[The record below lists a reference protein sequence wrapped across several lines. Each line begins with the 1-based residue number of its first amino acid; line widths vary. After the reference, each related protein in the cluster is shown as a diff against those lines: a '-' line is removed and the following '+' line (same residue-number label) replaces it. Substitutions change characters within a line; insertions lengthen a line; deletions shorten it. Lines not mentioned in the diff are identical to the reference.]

1 MEQSVV
7 NRPEERPVEED
18 EINLL
23 ELVRVI
29 VRRKRTIITLCVVAA
44 LLSVA
49 YSLTLPNIYTATAK
63 ILPPQKESGGGLS
76 ALLSQAG
83 GLAGL
88 AGGMGGGIGG
98 SSDLYIGIIKSRSV
112 ADAVIKRLDLRK
124 EYKAKTPDEA
134 RKALASAVK
143 VQAGKDG
150 IISVSSDN
158 KDPQKAALLV
168 NTLVEELGR
177 RSVQLNLSK
186 AGTERVFLEKRLE
199 VVKVDLKKAEDD
211 LRRFAEQNRA
221 IKVDAQATASIQG
234 IAHLKAEIVTKEVQ
248 LESLRSFQTD
258 ESPEIKALRA
268 GIARLKG
275 QLGAMA
281 GSGRSSDAILSVGSV
296 PNLGLEYARRMREQK
311 IQETIFEQ
319 LTKQYEVA
327 KLNEAKDSSSLQVLD
342 EAVAPA
348 QKSKPKRSLIV
359 LLSTVTAFFI
369 GIFWVFI
376 QEYFG
381 KMSSEDRA
389 IWQDIKNSCRLRP
402 GRG

>member
-1 MEQSVV
+1 MEHSVV

-29 VRRKRTIITLCVVAA
+29 VRRKRTIIILCAFAA

-49 YSLTLPNIYTATAK
+49 YSLILPNIYTATAK

-88 AGGMGGGIGG
+88 AGGMGGLGG
-98 SSDLYIGIIKSRSV
+98 SSDLYIGILKSRSV
-112 ADAVIKRLDLRK
+112 ADAVIKRLDLLK

-134 RKALASAVK
+134 RNALASAVK

-158 KDPQKAALLV
+158 KDPKKAALLV

-186 AGTERVFLEKRLE
+186 AGNERVFLEKRLE
-199 VVKVDLKKAEDD
+199 LVKGDLKKAEED
-211 LRRFAEQNRA
+211 LRRFSEQNKA

-234 IAHLKAEIVTKEVQ
+234 IAQLKAEIVSKEVQ

-258 ESPEIKALRA
+258 ESPEIRALRA

-275 QLGAMA
+275 QLGTMA
-281 GSGRSSDAILSVGSV
+281 GSGRSSDAILSMGSV
-296 PNLGLEYARRMREQK
+296 PNLGLEYARLLREVK

-342 EAVAPA
+342 EAVAPTK
-348 QKSKPKRSLIV
+348 KSKPKRSLIV
-359 LLSTVTAFFI
+359 ILSTVSAFFV
-369 GIFWVFI
+369 GIFLVFI

-389 IWQDIKNSCRLRP
+389 IWQDIRNSCRFRP

>member
-1 MEQSVV
+1 MEHSVV

-29 VRRKRTIITLCVVAA
+29 VRRKRTIITLCAVAA

-49 YSLTLPNIYTATAK
+49 YSLILPNIYTATAR
-63 ILPPQKESGGGLS
+63 ILPPQKEAGGGLS

-83 GLAGL
+83 GLASL
-88 AGGMGGGIGG
+88 AGGMGLGGG
-98 SSDLYIGIIKSRSV
+98 SDLYIGILKSRSV
-112 ADAVIKRLDLRK
+112 ADAVIKRLDLLK
-124 EYKAKTPDEA
+124 EYKARTPDEA
-134 RKALASAVK
+134 RMALAAAVK

-168 NTLVEELGR
+168 NTMVEELGR

-186 AGTERVFLEKRLE
+186 AGTERVFLEKRLDL
-199 VVKVDLKKAEDD
+199 VKVDLKKAEED
-211 LRRFAEQNRA
+211 LRRFSEQNKA
-221 IKVDAQATASIQG
+221 IKVDEQAAASIQG
-234 IAHLKAEIVTKEVQ
+234 IAQLKAEIVTKEVQ
-248 LESLRSFQTD
+248 LESMRSFQTD

-275 QLGAMA
+275 QLGTMA
-281 GSGRSSDAILSVGSV
+281 GSGRSSDAILSMGSV
-296 PNLGLEYARRMREQK
+296 PNLGLEYARLMRELK

-319 LTKQYEVA
+319 LTKQYEVT

-359 LLSTVTAFFI
+359 ILSTVTAFFVS
-369 GIFWVFI
+369 IFLVFI

>member
-1 MEQSVV
+1 MNNSVETS
-7 NRPEERPVEED
+7 NQMQLDEE

-23 ELVRVI
+23 ELLRVI
-29 VRRKRTIITLCVVAA
+29 VRRKRTIILLCTVAA
-44 LLSVA
+44 VLSVA

-63 ILPPQKESGGGLS
+63 VLPPQREAGGGLS

-88 AGGMGGGIGG
+88 AGGMGLGG
-98 SSDLYIGIIKSRSV
+98 SSDLYIGILKSRSV
-112 ADAVIKRLDLRK
+112 ADEVIKRLDLGN
-124 EYKAKTPDEA
+124 EFKAKTPDET
-134 RKALASAVK
+134 RIALASSIK

-150 IISVSSDN
+150 IISVSSDS

-168 NTLVEELGR
+168 NTMVEELGR
-177 RSVQLNLSK
+177 RSVQLNLTK
-186 AGTERVFLEKRLE
+186 AGSERVFLEKRLDL
-199 VVKVDLKKAEDD
+199 VKVDLKKAEEE
-211 LRRFAEQNRA
+211 LKRFAEQNKA
-221 IKVDAQATASIQG
+221 IKVDAQATASIEG
-234 IAHLKAEIVTKEVQ
+234 IAQIRAHIATSEVQ
-248 LESLRSFQTD
+248 LETLRSFQTD
-258 ESPEIKALRA
+258 ESQEVKNVKAGLAKLRS
-268 GIARLKG
+268 
-275 QLGAMA
+275 QLGIMA
-281 GSGRSSDAILSVGSV
+281 GSGRSSDAILPVGSV
-296 PNLGLEYARRMREQK
+296 PNLGLEYARRMRELK
-311 IQETIFEQ
+311 IQEAIFEQ

-342 EAVAPA
+342 EAVAPTK
-348 QKSKPKRSLIV
+348 KSKPKRSLIV

-389 IWQDIKNSCRLRP
+389 IWQDIRNSCRLRP